1 MLPNDFKLPDI
12 EHFNIEHFKLPDPEK
27 KGIMCTE
34 CKKVYWGAVS
44 SVDKCRCG
52 DTDPNH
58 RINVSS
64 ADFNKYSGRFLRE
77 DDLKKWLTSK
87 RGYRCIR

>member
-1 MLPNDFKLPDI
+1 MSNHESENPRTSGRGVGQGYKLRY
-12 EHFNIEHFKLPDPEK
+12 KLPDPEK
-27 KGIMCTE
+27 KGIMCTKCE
-34 CKKVYWGAVS
+34 KVYWGAVIIG
-44 SVDKCRCG
+44 KCICG

-77 DDLKKWLTSK
+77 YLRDKE
-87 RGYRCIR
+87 

>member
-1 MLPNDFKLPDI
+1 MPPIKAPEFSNLKAKFEDYT
-12 EHFNIEHFKLPDPEK
+12 DPER

-34 CKKVYWGAVS
+34 CRKVYWSAI
-44 SVDKCRCG
+44 SVEKCRCG

-77 DDLKKWLTSK
+77 GALRSK
-87 RGYRCIR
+87 R

>member
-1 MLPNDFKLPDI
+1 MPSLKVPEVSNSKAKLESYKLP
-12 EHFNIEHFKLPDPEK
+12 EPEK

-34 CKKVYWGAVS
+34 CKKVYWGAI
-44 SVDKCRCG
+44 SVEKCRCG
-52 DTDPNH
+52 DTDLNH

-77 DDLKKWLTSK
+77 DVLRPEGDTDA
-87 RGYRCIR
+87 